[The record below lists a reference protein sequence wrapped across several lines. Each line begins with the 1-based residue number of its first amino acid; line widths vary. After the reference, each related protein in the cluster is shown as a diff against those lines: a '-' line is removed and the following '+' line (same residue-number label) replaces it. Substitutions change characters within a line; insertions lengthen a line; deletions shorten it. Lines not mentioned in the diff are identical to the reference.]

1 MQNDNLSNEASELE
15 IKPVSA
21 DVAKAAIVAYSSQ
34 SDAITA
40 ELYAKFREF
49 KAKFWG
55 DDLPDA
61 VIAVLEMN
69 DKSLAHYMRKNGYQI
84 PHCIE
89 FNRNFIALNFADK
102 TTVEADRT
110 IVEAVLLHEMI
121 HLYQHTILDEA
132 AANQQ
137 AAHGRSFRKEAKR
150 VGVEGKGRLMACPY
164 PVKMPSKDKKEI
176 VTRTQQ
182 SEPEPRPEGGDG
194 DEPKRPGHTKAKRT
208 IPALFEEIHERA
220 YELLKNDD
228 LMQNFYHHLQTAER
242 ILKDCEVSSDED
254 EEN

>member
-164 PVKMPSKDKKEI
+164 PVKMPSKDKI
-176 VTRTQQ
+176 VTRLQQ
-182 SEPEPRPEGGDG
+182 SGPEPRTEGEDG
-194 DEPKRPGHTKAKRT
+194 DEPKRPRRTKTSKPIAT
-208 IPALFEEIHERA
+208 LFEEIHERA
-220 YELLKNDD
+220 YELLKNND
-228 LMQNFYHHLQTAER
+228 LIQNFYHHLQTAER
-242 ILKDCEVSSDED
+242 ILKDCEASNNEDED
-254 EEN
+254 D